1 MNDRKLKLN
10 LQNFIYSL
18 VLILNIFLFNCNSLP
33 QKPDTIPKNDYS
45 YLNEY
50 LNNYIPTKM
59 DEASVV
65 GLAVSVVTDKE
76 ILYAKGFG
84 YADKRNGREVNPNTI
99 FRTASVSKIINLV
112 ITMKLVEE
120 GKLNLDKDI
129 NQYLPELKLLSRFQK
144 SKPITIRSILT
155 HHSGLP
161 SDRMKGFFSHAK
173 TDSLEKLVS
182 DTSGDYVSYPPEFIF
197 SYSNLGHSIL
207 GRIIEKVSGDSY
219 ANVLDKKLFKQL
231 GMEHS
236 FYEIN
241 LDKKNVFAKGYG
253 GIIFKSEVAEAGLRD
268 LPAGFLNS
276 SVNDLSKVIQ
286 LFINDGRINGVSYL
300 KESTLKE
307 IYTIQNPNNTYDDD
321 FQIGLS
327 FFVNTLDLGNDIFS
341 ISHGGD
347 TFLYHAMLGILPKE
361 KLGVI
366 VLSNTITSAP
376 VVYDIAS
383 KSLQIALETKTGYKK
398 PTENKKPEAANADMS
413 SYAGVYQNGALMEVE
428 VDGNN
433 VSAKLDTGIKFI
445 LPDKEGVWQNAKLKV
460 FGLFT
465 INPPIQFKFKTV
477 EKDKLLYLKVGG
489 NILLWGSKIMPANSI
504 SVSWKNRLGKYKI
517 LNDDKDNAGMI
528 KNPELKIE
536 RGFLI
541 FENNGIPAANVDVIQ
556 KLALQILSD
565 KETVVAGLGRG
576 KGDTISVKQIRGK
589 EILTYSGY
597 EMEKVE

>member
-76 ILYAKGFG
+76 IFYAKGFG

-161 SDRMKGFFSHAK
+161 SDRMKGFFSHAI

-207 GRIIEKVSGDSY
+207 GRIIEKVSSDSY